1 MVCSK
6 NGFDTTSPVVSD
18 DKNVSEIRVIFRDKL
33 LKKIIMAMALN
44 CMIKYA
50 SSHFFQYPKKA

>member
-6 NGFDTTSPVVSD
+6 NGFDTSSPVVSR

-33 LKKIIMAMALN
+33 FKKIMAMTLN

-50 SSHFFQYPKKA
+50 SPHFFQYPKKA